1 MQQRGYGLW
10 LLAWLCMPVLPAQR
24 PAAAAVGPEQALRQ
38 AVAEA
43 EALGVRTGV
52 LCATDQGRIL
62 YGCRS
67 QETFVPA
74 SNQKLL
80 TAAVVLQGLGPE
92 YRFRT
97 RFLLRGGKLVVEAS
111 GDPNWITGSAQQPA
125 VIFGQFAQALRQR
138 GIQAVQA
145 VVLDPG
151 SFLGASRPPAW
162 PQDQLHAYYCAPTG
176 PFVLD
181 QGVFTLSISAG
192 RGAVASVN
200 LVGPT
205 AAVPLRGSIEVV
217 EGGKDPIYG
226 GIDRGDTVQLSGKFL
241 RKSPPVTVRSSVRD
255 PADWYRAA
263 LLAALAQ
270 AGITVSAA
278 APAGG
283 PAAADGLVYE
293 HSTEL
298 GPALLR
304 MLEESSN
311 FDAEQ
316 CLRVLGAKAGD
327 GSLQG
332 GVAAMQALLV
342 RELGALPAD
351 VVLADGSGLS
361 KTNRLSPQVLLQVLL
376 ATQRGPGANL
386 LRQTLPIAGQSGT
399 LAERFL
405 GSDLVGRVHAKTGWI
420 RGASALSGYVGL
432 RDGSRRWFVILMNY
446 DPNKNGL
453 NKDLK
458 QLQERMVAAIENL
471 PAGR

>member
-24 PAAAAVGPEQALRQ
+24 PAAAAVGPEQVLRQ

-62 YGCRS
+62 YGSRS

-97 RFLLRGGKLVVEAS
+97 RFLLQSGALVVQAS
-111 GDPNWITGSAQQPA
+111 GDPNWITGSAQEPS
-125 VIFGQFAQALRQR
+125 VIFGQVAKALRHR
-138 GIQAVQA
+138 GVLALEGVH
-145 VVLDPG
+145 LDPG
-151 SFLGASRPPAW
+151 SFRGPSRPSAW
-162 PQDQLHAYYCAPTG
+162 PQDQLHTYYCAPTG

-181 QGVFTLSISAG
+181 QAVFTLSIAAG
-192 RGAVASVN
+192 RGSTAQVS

-205 AAVPLRGSIEVV
+205 AAIPLRGSIEVV
-217 EGGKDPIYG
+217 DGGKNLVYG
-226 GIDRGDTVQLSGKFL
+226 GIDRGEAVQLSGKFL
-241 RKSPPVTVRSSVRD
+241 RKSPPVTVRSAVRD
-255 PADWYRAA
+255 PADWFQTA
-263 LLAALAQ
+263 LLASLAD
-270 AGITVSAA
+270 AGISVV
-278 APAGG
+278 PRG
-283 PAAADGLVYE
+283 PIAQDGLVYE
-293 HSTEL
+293 HATEL

-316 CLRVLGAKAGD
+316 CLRVLGAQAGD

>member
-1 MQQRGYGLW
+1 
-10 LLAWLCMPVLPAQR
+10 
-24 PAAAAVGPEQALRQ
+24 
-38 AVAEA
+38 
-43 EALGVRTGV
+43 
-52 LCATDQGRIL
+52 
-62 YGCRS
+62 
-67 QETFVPA
+67 
-74 SNQKLL
+74 
-80 TAAVVLQGLGPE
+80 
-92 YRFRT
+92 
-97 RFLLRGGKLVVEAS
+97 
-111 GDPNWITGSAQQPA
+111 
-125 VIFGQFAQALRQR
+125 
-138 GIQAVQA
+138 
-145 VVLDPG
+145 
-151 SFLGASRPPAW
+151 
-162 PQDQLHAYYCAPTG
+162 
-176 PFVLD
+176 LD
-181 QGVFTLSISAG
+181 QAVFTLSIAAG
-192 RGAVASVN
+192 RGSTAQVS

-205 AAVPLRGSIEVV
+205 AAIPLRGSIEVV
-217 EGGKDPIYG
+217 DGGKNLVYG
-226 GIDRGDTVQLSGKFL
+226 GIDRGEAVQLSGKFL
-241 RKSPPVTVRSSVRD
+241 RKSPPVTVRSAVRD
-255 PADWYRAA
+255 PADWFQTA
-263 LLAALAQ
+263 LLASLAD
-270 AGITVSAA
+270 AGISVV
-278 APAGG
+278 PRG
-283 PAAADGLVYE
+283 PIAQDGLVYE
-293 HSTEL
+293 HATEL

-316 CLRVLGAKAGD
+316 CLRVLGAQAGD

-471 PAGR
+471 PVGR